1 MATTQGAPPSNVSP
15 NSMYAVKA
23 MKADAIRNRSARR
36 ILHFRGGV
44 SDRGRPKLD
53 FSKFHIIRFALI
65 RQNTAN
71 ATRIMKRMAGYI
83 SRILTQAIATS
94 LPTHTLTLAVEP
106 PYANLTPT
114 PGAPSHMASSTNAA
128 ALAQRQPQ
136 LTQDGPSNL
145 SITGAAS
152 TLGDSLDDLR

>member
-94 LPTHTLTLAVEP
+94 LPTHT
-106 PYANLTPT
+106 
-114 PGAPSHMASSTNAA
+114 STNAA

-136 LTQDGPSNL
+136 LTQDGPSHCWPGQV
-145 SITGAAS
+145 SRAG
-152 TLGDSLDDLR
+152 RH

>member
-1 MATTQGAPPSNVSP
+1 MATTQGAPPSNVSS
-15 NSMYAVKA
+15 NSMYAVKAVKA

-114 PGAPSHMASSTNAA
+114 PGAPSHIKISTRKFA
-128 ALAQRQPQ
+128 
-136 LTQDGPSNL
+136 T
-145 SITGAAS
+145 
-152 TLGDSLDDLR
+152 

>member
-1 MATTQGAPPSNVSP
+1 
-15 NSMYAVKA
+15 
-23 MKADAIRNRSARR
+23 
-36 ILHFRGGV
+36 GV

-94 LPTHTLTLAVEP
+94 LATHTLTLAVEP

-114 PGAPSHMASSTNAA
+114 PTIPHGQQHQCGRLSPTPTSTNARRPQQPLDHWSRFNANATPLASCELLVGCPSGSDRRA
-128 ALAQRQPQ
+128 AEQREGPKPHHLGRELVKLAKMISPVAR
-136 LTQDGPSNL
+136 
-145 SITGAAS
+145 
-152 TLGDSLDDLR
+152 

>member
-65 RQNTAN
+65 SQNTAN

-94 LPTHTLTLAVEP
+94 LPTHPVPLAGQP
-106 PYANLTPT
+106 PYATPRRTIPHGQQHQCGRLSPTPT
-114 PGAPSHMASSTNAA
+114 STNARRPQQPLDHWSRFNA
-128 ALAQRQPQ
+128 NATPLALLWQF
-136 LTQDGPSNL
+136 
-145 SITGAAS
+145 
-152 TLGDSLDDLR
+152 

>member
-65 RQNTAN
+65 RQNTW
-71 ATRIMKRMAGYI
+71 T
-83 SRILTQAIATS
+83 TQRGLVNGTS
-94 LPTHTLTLAVEP
+94 NP
-106 PYANLTPT
+106 LTPSRCLRAVMRVFDM
-114 PGAPSHMASSTNAA
+114 AP
-128 ALAQRQPQ
+128 
-136 LTQDGPSNL
+136 
-145 SITGAAS
+145 
-152 TLGDSLDDLR
+152 

>member
-65 RQNTAN
+65 RQHG
-71 ATRIMKRMAGYI
+71 KCDKDHEEDGGVH
-83 SRILTQAIATS
+83 IAYPNSGHRNITTHSHTYPCRGAS
-94 LPTHTLTLAVEP
+94 L
-106 PYANLTPT
+106 
-114 PGAPSHMASSTNAA
+114 
-128 ALAQRQPQ
+128 RQPPAHHP
-136 LTQDGPSNL
+136 TWP
-145 SITGAAS
+145 AAPM
-152 TLGDSLDDLR
+152 RPP

>member
-83 SRILTQAIATS
+83 SRILTQAIEI
-94 LPTHTLTLAVEP
+94 LPPADRTEFVAKVIS
-106 PYANLTPT
+106 A
-114 PGAPSHMASSTNAA
+114 PG
-128 ALAQRQPQ
+128 LGGVQ
-136 LTQDGPSNL
+136 LGRNTYL
-145 SITGAAS
+145 
-152 TLGDSLDDLR
+152 

>member
-1 MATTQGAPPSNVSP
+1 MATSQGAPPSNVSP

-94 LPTHTLTLAVEP
+94 LPCACRKPRFGNIDDEGRREP
-106 PYANLTPT
+106 VA
-114 PGAPSHMASSTNAA
+114 M
-128 ALAQRQPQ
+128 
-136 LTQDGPSNL
+136 
-145 SITGAAS
+145 
-152 TLGDSLDDLR
+152 